1 MINMNS
7 VFIRQF
13 LQLTRTSSAPAE
25 PRREQQQV
33 PPPAPAPSELETLPQ
48 LWDRLA
54 AQHGG
59 ALAVLDPHHQPAEE
73 YSFEQL
79 AAAVSQFAAG
89 LQALGLGL
97 GDKVSLFSE
106 NSGRWLVADQAIMKC
121 GAADAVRGTTS
132 SFDELQYIL
141 QHSESSG
148 LVVQDAATLDK
159 MLPALG
165 TDDAQGSAV
174 RFVVVLWGEPSAEAA
189 AALGSRLHT
198 YEAIMAQGA
207 SQDFRPPELSSSD
220 LATLVYTSGTTGHPK
235 GVMLTHANLLYQV
248 SNLHFFLRPQP
259 GQRALSLLPPWH
271 IYERSCGYYIL
282 SCGAC
287 QVYSN
292 IRSFRTDLTAHPPDY
307 FVCVPLVL
315 DTLHSK
321 VMNTLKK
328 ASAVRRGLAMGLL
341 AAAGAYVRAQRL
353 IEGVSLQYAVE
364 PRPLA
369 ALVRAWLAARLLAP
383 LHWLFRRLVA
393 AKVRAALGIR
403 GCVVSGGGSLSPH
416 LDDFFEAIGLPVL
429 NGWGLTETS
438 PVLSCR
444 RNQAGQNVRGSVGQ
458 PTPGTQLRLVDP
470 ETMKDVA
477 DGQRGL
483 LLAKG
488 PGVMAGYYNDPGATA
503 KAFQAGDGWF
513 DTGDLGW
520 RAPAGVAGSSMAGTI
535 VLTGRA
541 KDTIVLLNGEN
552 VEPQPIEDMLC
563 CSPYIKFAV
572 LIGQDHR
579 SLGTLVVPDSEALET
594 LAQERGLEALPAAEV
609 RQLVQQ
615 HIAGLPLSRWEHI
628 TAFEVLAEPFSVDDG
643 TLTRTMKPRRAAIM
657 QKYAAEVKALEA
669 HLR

>member
-1 MINMNS
+1 MC
-7 VFIRQF
+7 Q
-13 LQLTRTSSAPAE
+13 LQLTRSSPAPAE
-25 PRREQQQV
+25 PRREREQQQL
-33 PPPAPAPSELETLPQ
+33 PPPAAPAPSNLETLPQ

-59 ALAVLDPHHQPAEE
+59 ALAVLDPHHQPSEE

-79 AAAVSQFAAG
+79 AAVISQFAAG
-89 LQALGLGL
+89 LQALGLRA

-106 NSGRWLVADQAIMKC
+106 NGGRWLVADQAVMKC

-132 SFDELQYIL
+132 SFEELQYIL
-141 QHSESSG
+141 QHSESSA

-159 MLPALG
+159 LLPALG
-165 TDDAQGSAV
+165 ADDAQGSAV
-174 RFVVVLWGEPSAEAA
+174 RFVVLLWGEPSAEAA
-189 AALGSRLHT
+189 AALGPRLRT
-198 YEAIMAQGA
+198 YQAVLDLGA
-207 SQDFRPPELSSSD
+207 GQEFQAPEQRGSD
-220 LATLVYTSGTTGHPK
+220 LATLVYTSGTTGQPK
-235 GVMLTHANLLYQV
+235 GVMLTHSNLLYQV
-248 SNLHFFLRPQP
+248 SNLHFFLRPQA

-282 SCGAC
+282 SCGAT

-292 IRSFRTDLTAHPPDY
+292 IRSFRTDLTAYPPDY

-321 VMNTLKK
+321 VLHTLKK
-328 ASAVRRGLAMGLL
+328 ASAVRRGLALGLL
-341 AAAGAYVRAQRL
+341 AAAGAYVRAQRVVQ
-353 IEGVSLQYAVE
+353 GVSLQFALE
-364 PRPLA
+364 PRPLV

-438 PVLSCR
+438 PVLACR
-444 RNQAGQNVRGSVGQ
+444 RNHPGQNVRGSVGQ

-470 ETMKDVA
+470 ETMKEVP

-520 RAPAGVAGSSMAGTI
+520 RVPAGVAGSGMAGSI

-563 CSPYIKFAV
+563 CCPYIKFAV

-579 SLGTLVVPDSEALET
+579 SLGALVVPDSEALEA
-594 LAQERGLEALPAAEV
+594 LAQERGQEAVSAAEV

-615 HIAGLPLSRWEHI
+615 HIASLPLNRWDHI
-628 TAFEVLAEPFSVDDG
+628 SAFEVLAEPFSVDDG

-657 QKYAAEVKALEA
+657 RKYAAEVRALKAR
-669 HLR
+669 LR